1 MAKIQLKENDLVQIV
16 EAATKNALSKILN
29 EGIGFDSFRHGLSV
43 GYGSDDMDDDTFNDD
58 LKRYIKDG
66 YGTADYNSFVA
77 NDNEYKEKA
86 NIAKE
91 KDKHFKEI
99 NSDKDS
105 YPVYDHQ
112 MAKLDKANSKNDR
125 INAAQRA
132 VKTRPSVMGKI
143 QRTGA
148 AAGAK
153 LGRLGKK
160 IVNTGN
166 DIKHNVM
173 GLREE

>member
-1 MAKIQLKENDLVQIV
+1 MTKITLTESDIIQIV
-16 EAATKNALSKILN
+16 EKATKNTLRKILK

-43 GYGSDDMDDDTFNDD
+43 GYGSDDMNDDTFNDD

-66 YGTADYNSFVA
+66 YGTADYDSFIT
-77 NDNEYKEKA
+77 NDDEYKKMA
-86 NIAKE
+86 DIAKE

-99 NSDKDS
+99 DSDKGS

-112 MAKLDKANSKNDR
+112 MAKFDKANSKNDR

-132 VKTRPSVMGKI
+132 VKTRPGVMGKI
-143 QRTGA
+143 QRTGTA
-148 AAGAK
+148 VGAK

-166 DIKHNVM
+166 DIKHNVI